1 MKWKVVPICDK
12 QMRDV
17 NPSDVLNNGLY
28 RRCDVYKGGGY
39 DIFPAIYN
47 KRNPCN
53 KTDLANQFVVQL
65 YGCPLNCPYCYVT
78 RRGIFGRYTKVSTT
92 KILRDFRQSGLKVFH
107 LMGGAPAIYIN
118 DWKLIIS
125 KLSDDEVFRSDLLLV
140 EGEYDE
146 NVLAELAQY
155 KNTLYAISIKG
166 VTWDELRVNTGVD
179 FNIDLFWSNFN
190 KVVKSGI
197 PYYLT
202 FTGMSDESIEYFK
215 GLLSIRFSDEYER
228 ILEDS
233 FKIQLIE
240 YEALK

>member
-1 MKWKVVPICDK
+1 M
-12 QMRDV
+12 
-17 NPSDVLNNGLY
+17 
-28 RRCDVYKGGGY
+28 
-39 DIFPAIYN
+39 
-47 KRNPCN
+47 
-53 KTDLANQFVVQL
+53 

-78 RRGIFGRYTKVSTT
+78 RKGIFGRYTKVSTT
-92 KILRDFRQSGLKVFH
+92 KILKDFRQSGLKVFH

-118 DWKLIIS
+118 DWKLIVS
-125 KLSDDEVFRSDLLLV
+125 KLSNDEVFHSDLLLI

-146 NVLAELAQY
+146 DVLEELTQY
-155 KNTLYAISIKG
+155 RNTLYAISIKG
-166 VTWDELRVNTGVD
+166 ATFEELKANTGVD

-190 KVVKSGI
+190 KVIKSGI

-215 GLLSIRFSDEYER
+215 GLLSIRFAKRYEG
-228 ILEDS
+228 ILADS